1 LKTAETRQK
10 GNSRLPADARRSLG
24 PRFLAIVIG
33 ALATAVTLPA
43 SAADA
48 PTPQPPNDPAAET
61 ILQRARQAVVAAPR
75 LKIECDW
82 SHVFDP
88 LETETRS
95 HQALYVEKSIGYLAE
110 SRFVPLAGKTSR
122 AKTRGGRPYRLDSR
136 ALTNT
141 RQLYRDRSVTFFDK
155 LDKKKYLVVKDDT
168 KRWEPAAL
176 VGGYIPLGLDYAIA
190 WEDVRSRYRIEKGP
204 STPTTVGIVLTLRD
218 AKSVQGTGDRQRDA
232 YSQQLAD
239 FVFNHSSDHREGGP
253 GSDGNELK
261 GRLVAYEN
269 VGGPER
275 HEIVLDRRSLLP
287 VSWRRVRGES
297 DWLNTYT
304 CFDLNPAPEDMTA
317 PSPKTEDPSLA
328 VIMET
333 RTDGRPEPATLED
346 YLVVVQAGFC
356 VLRLFHSF

>member
-1 LKTAETRQK
+1 MKR
-10 GNSRLPADARRSLG
+10 
-24 PRFLAIVIG
+24 PRIAALAI
-33 ALATAVTLPA
+33 LAAIVAATTHVL
-43 SAADA
+43 AADA
-48 PTPQPPNDPAAET
+48 PTPQPANDSAAEA
-61 ILQRARQAVVAAPR
+61 ILQKARQAVVAVPR
-75 LKIECDW
+75 IRIECDW

-88 LETETRS
+88 LETETRG
-95 HQALYVEKSIGYLAE
+95 HQTLYVEKSIGYLAE
-110 SRFVPLAGKTSR
+110 SRFVPLAGQSSR
-122 AKTRGGRPYRLDSR
+122 ARTRAGRPCRLESK

-155 LDKKKYLVVKDDT
+155 LDKKKYVVVKDAT

-176 VGGYIPLGLDYAIA
+176 VGGYIPPGLDYAIA

-287 VSWRRVRGES
+287 VNWRRVRGES

>member
-1 LKTAETRQK
+1 MKR
-10 GNSRLPADARRSLG
+10 
-24 PRFLAIVIG
+24 PRIAALAI
-33 ALATAVTLPA
+33 LAAIVAATTHVL
-43 SAADA
+43 AADA
-48 PTPQPPNDPAAET
+48 PTPQPANDSAAEA
-61 ILQRARQAVVAAPR
+61 ILQKARQAVVAVPR
-75 LKIECDW
+75 IRIECDW

-88 LETETRS
+88 LETETRG
-95 HQALYVEKSIGYLAE
+95 HQTLYVEKSIGYLAE
-110 SRFVPLAGKTSR
+110 SRFVPLAGQSSR
-122 AKTRGGRPYRLDSR
+122 ARTRAGRPCRLESK

-155 LDKKKYLVVKDDT
+155 LDKKKYVVVKDAT

-176 VGGYIPLGLDYAIA
+176 VGGYIPPGLDYAIA

-204 STPTTVGIVLTLRD
+204 STPTTVGIVLTLRG
-218 AKSVQGTGDRQRDA
+218 AKSLPGTRDRQRDA
-232 YSQQLAD
+232 SSQQLAD
-239 FVFNHSSDHREGGP
+239 FVSKHSSDHRERGP

-261 GRLVAYEN
+261 GRLVVYED

-287 VSWRRVRGES
+287 VSWRCVRGES

-317 PSPKTEDPSLA
+317 PSPKTQDPSLA

-333 RTDGRPEPATLED
+333 RTDGQPEPAEPED
-346 YLVVVQAGFC
+346 YLMAIQATVC
-356 VLRLFHSF
+356 ALRLVHLF